1 MIKLSTALVVSSLA
15 LAAGAAAHDDR
26 DDTRPVRAI
35 AKIAACDAAVTG
47 PISGVARLIERP
59 SAEGVKLVDI
69 ALRVRGLT
77 DGKHALH
84 IHAVGECSPCSMAG
98 GHFDPGPSGNPSP
111 DGNHPFH
118 SGDLINVDVK
128 KGFGSLRTSTS
139 RITLSPGPLSVF
151 DLDGSAFIIHAQP
164 DTYCPAGDAAG
175 CAGGAR
181 AACGKI
187 ELVGDDSDFWFD

>member
-1 MIKLSTALVVSSLA
+1 MMKLSTVLLVSSMALVAS
-15 LAAGAAAHDDR
+15 AGAHDER
-26 DDTRPVRAI
+26 DDIRPLRAM
-35 AKIAACDAAVTG
+35 AKIAECNAAVTG

-59 SAEGVKLVDI
+59 SSEGVKLVDI
-69 ALRVRGLT
+69 AIRVRGLS
-77 DGKHALH
+77 DGKHAVH
-84 IHAVGECSPCSMAG
+84 IHAVGECSPCAMAG

-118 SGDLINVDVK
+118 SGDLINIDVR
-128 KGFGSLRTSTS
+128 KGYGVLRTTTS

-151 DLDGSAFIIHAQP
+151 DVDRSAFIIHAQP
-164 DTYCPAGDAAG
+164 DTYCPGGEVTG

-187 ELVGDDSDFWFD
+187 ELVEEDSGPWEE